1 MKDEIRQAISTLA
14 MFGQGK
20 GVEET
25 LNNMF
30 YEEVRFLSFSNQS
43 NNLNTKKGL
52 FQLEAIERTFKWFV
66 LGGWFLFNIGLIVIL
81 CNIVKLRRMFYQGQ
95 LDNSVMTHQSGRQS
109 LRPTHTRSQ
118 STLKVFI

>member
-30 YEEVRFLSFSNQS
+30 YEEVRFLSF
-43 NNLNTKKGL
+43 
-52 FQLEAIERTFKWFV
+52 FK
-66 LGGWFLFNIGLIVIL
+66 
-81 CNIVKLRRMFYQGQ
+81 
-95 LDNSVMTHQSGRQS
+95 
-109 LRPTHTRSQ
+109 PE
-118 STLKVFI
+118 